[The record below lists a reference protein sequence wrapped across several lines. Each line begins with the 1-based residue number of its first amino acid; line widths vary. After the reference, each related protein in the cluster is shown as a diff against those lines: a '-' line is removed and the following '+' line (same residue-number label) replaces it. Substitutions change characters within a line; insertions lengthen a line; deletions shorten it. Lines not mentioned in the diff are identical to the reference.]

1 MGWMIRI
8 PYEDFKKLIERG
20 LAREITRLEIPI
32 AKTSIID
39 YDVRID
45 GYEMVISYEEH
56 SDFITYPQRD
66 RKEAEKLCKIFE
78 KYGIKCEIIETP
90 YDFEYY

>member
-1 MGWMIRI
+1 MCQPAANPIDPTI
-8 PYEDFKKLIERG
+8 
-20 LAREITRLEIPI
+20 ALEIPI

-66 RKEAEKLCKIFE
+66 RKEAERLIYTDILSVTIRLICVISVQF
-78 KYGIKCEIIETP
+78 GITHYLWRAFP
-90 YDFEYY
+90 